1 MKKLNELSM
10 MEKGSLVITGLYGL
24 AGIGLMIYGSIKEKQ
39 ALRELRD
46 AVIAHEINKLKTED
60 NKTDQED

>member
-46 AVIAHEINKLKTED
+46 AVIEHEINRIKSEN
-60 NKTDQED
+60 NKTNQED

>member
-1 MKKLNELSM
+1 MKKFNELSM
-10 MEKGSLVITGLYGL
+10 KEKGGLVITGLYGL

-46 AVIAHEINKLKTED
+46 AVIEHEINRIKSEN
-60 NKTDQED
+60 NKTNQED

>member
-1 MKKLNELSM
+1 MKKFNELSM
-10 MEKGSLVITGLYGL
+10 IEKGSLVITGLYGL

-46 AVIAHEINKLKTED
+46 AVIEHEINRIKSEN
-60 NKTDQED
+60 NKTNQED

>member
-46 AVIAHEINKLKTED
+46 AVIEHEINKLKAED